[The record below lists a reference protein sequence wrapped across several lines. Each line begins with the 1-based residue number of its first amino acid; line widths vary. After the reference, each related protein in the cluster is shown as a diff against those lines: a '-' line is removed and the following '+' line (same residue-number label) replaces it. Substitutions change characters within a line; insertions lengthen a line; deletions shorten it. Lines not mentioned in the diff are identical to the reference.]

1 MNDFPDGTPVPD
13 TAEQRE
19 RLLGGFWAKLWRSEE
34 VSAPEPEP
42 LAAEAPPG
50 EELAQGVS
58 EETEI
63 PSEVLEVPPEA
74 ALEKR
79 DEELQRLSR
88 ELEHARQADA
98 EALEELRAE
107 VLVGIQQANQEAQR
121 LKEEVGRLR
130 EELEQAKATDRPAPE
145 RGSRK
150 GAKLTAELARRND
163 EIRDLKGQI
172 TAAREDT
179 NRNAVELDM
188 LCKQMAE
195 LCLDLIT
202 PITVLSASADLLAM
216 RQDIPQDA
224 LASLED
230 MRQSTATVRQVIAR
244 MQKVATTGDDKT

>member
-1 MNDFPDGTPVPD
+1 M
-13 TAEQRE
+13 
-19 RLLGGFWAKLWRSEE
+19 
-34 VSAPEPEP
+34 
-42 LAAEAPPG
+42 
-50 EELAQGVS
+50 

-63 PSEVLEVPPEA
+63 PSEVLEVPPEAAVGQPAEVEERAEAAAEGPPESELAESAAEVAQPATELAQKNAALRA